1 MSLRLSMSMRR
12 RVLGTV
18 AGTALLLGTPLLA
31 ASASAP
37 AAPSASSK
45 ISAVAKGSASAHQK
59 LVVVTGGQTML
70 ALNPATAKV
79 LTDNKVSI
87 ALAGQARSRPS
98 GITFPISGG
107 LVTPGLVGTIK
118 HTGGLT
124 FSAGGKSLTVED
136 FIINTKIGKLT
147 AYVDQAGV
155 RIPLLDLS
163 LAAAKVTARGNLVFV
178 ANVKAT
184 LDPAA
189 ATALNAYFSTSLF
202 AGGLSIGTA
211 RVQASVLAVT
221 S

>member
-1 MSLRLSMSMRR
+1 MSHRLSNPLRR

-18 AGTALLLGTPLLA
+18 AASALLVSTPLLA
-31 ASASAP
+31 ASASTP
-37 AAPSASSK
+37 TAAAHSASSK
-45 ISAVAKGSASAHQK
+45 SSAAAHRK
-59 LVVVTGGQTML
+59 LVVITGGQTML
-70 ALNPATAKV
+70 ALDPATAQV

-98 GITFPISGG
+98 GLTFPISGG
-107 LVTPGLVGTIK
+107 LVTPALVGTIK

-136 FIINTKIGKLT
+136 FIINTKTGRLT
-147 AYVDQAGV
+147 AYVDQAGA

-163 LAAAKVTARGNLVFV
+163 LAKAGVTTKGSVVFV
-178 ANVKAT
+178 TNVKAT

-189 ATALNAYFSTSLF
+189 ATALDAYFGTKLF